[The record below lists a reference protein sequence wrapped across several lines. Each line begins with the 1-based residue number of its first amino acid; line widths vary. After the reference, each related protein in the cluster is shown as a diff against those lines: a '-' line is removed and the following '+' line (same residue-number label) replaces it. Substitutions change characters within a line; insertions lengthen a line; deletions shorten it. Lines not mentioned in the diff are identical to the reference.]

1 MNAPQTRRSPA
12 ATGLRGNTDNVSSTN
27 RGTYGTPLQRLEQAH
42 ERTTGHATRRGRI
55 TCPVCASETYKVAIS
70 EAANGSVLLH
80 AFCGH
85 SAAEVLDAMGL
96 TLADLFPERIRDLSP
111 EGRRAAQQA
120 FKQTA
125 WAAALGVV
133 GREAKVISIAAH
145 DLAAGLVLNATD
157 ADRLALAI
165 GRIDDAR
172 EVLV

>member
-1 MNAPQTRRSPA
+1 MNTPQTRRCPA
-12 ATGLRGNTDNVSSTN
+12 ATGHRGNTHNVSSSN
-27 RGTYGTPLQRLEQAH
+27 LGTYGSPLQRVEQAH
-42 ERTTGHATRRGRI
+42 ERVTGHPARRGRI
-55 TCPVCASETYKVAIS
+55 TCAVCGTATYKVAIS
-70 EAANGSVLLH
+70 QAPNGSVLMH

-85 SAAEVLDAMGL
+85 TPAEVLGAMGL

-145 DLAAGLVLNATD
+145 DLAAGLVLNDTD